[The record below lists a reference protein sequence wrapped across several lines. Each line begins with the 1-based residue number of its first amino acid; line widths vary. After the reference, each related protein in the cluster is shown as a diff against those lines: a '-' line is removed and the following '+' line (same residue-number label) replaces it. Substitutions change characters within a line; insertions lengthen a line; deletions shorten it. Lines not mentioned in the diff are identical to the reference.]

1 MNWWSKAVSAGLVM
15 PTFAHETDITPP
27 GSYSISPA
35 DFNKWVNGYTASG
48 IQITSFSDWYLTN
61 LNSGDGQA
69 TNIQANDQT
78 ATFTMSTN
86 GARCFVNVDYHATA
100 MTVVTDNG
108 GGTVPYTVQP
118 DGSISFWTQNGHTYT
133 IGQPVTQMYQLTVV
147 SAQGSPTPAVG
158 TYSYLV
164 GTTVSA
170 SVSSPVVSGG
180 FSYTCTGFT
189 GTGSAPS
196 GTGTSTSFTISATS
210 SLTWNWVKNDVQ
222 APTISNIV
230 PASASSTVYTKGTTY
245 TQAFGASYAD
255 NIAVTSVKI
264 TLDGVD
270 VTSAWKAS
278 LTGFSNSTSLSVAS
292 HTVVLTVSDAAGN
305 KATQTWTVN
314 VKKDTTAPT
323 ISGYVNN
330 QRIRS
335 GATITITIT
344 DTQSGV
350 NMSTLKVLIDN
361 VDVTSKVTKNSKGFV
376 IPASLLVRGTHTI
389 SVSVSDMVN
398 NTGSAKWTVTVR

>member
-1 MNWWSKAVSAGLVM
+1 
-15 PTFAHETDITPP
+15 
-27 GSYSISPA
+27 
-35 DFNKWVNGYTASG
+35 
-48 IQITSFSDWYLTN
+48 
-61 LNSGDGQA
+61 
-69 TNIQANDQT
+69 
-78 ATFTMSTN
+78 
-86 GARCFVNVDYHATA
+86 
-100 MTVVTDNG
+100 
-108 GGTVPYTVQP
+108 
-118 DGSISFWTQNGHTYT
+118 
-133 IGQPVTQMYQLTVV
+133 
-147 SAQGSPTPAVG
+147 
-158 TYSYLV
+158 
-164 GTTVSA
+164 
-170 SVSSPVVSGG
+170 
-180 FSYTCTGFT
+180 
-189 GTGSAPS
+189 
-196 GTGTSTSFTISATS
+196 
-210 SLTWNWVKNDVQ
+210 
-222 APTISNIV
+222 
-230 PASASSTVYTKGTTY
+230 VYTKGTTY
-245 TQAFGASYAD
+245 TQAFGAIYAD